1 MAVRRVKRHGYQYA
15 PAVTMN
21 GRTRLNRMP
30 QWALPAEPLSA
41 HHRRIL
47 LLMALASMSSAFV
60 NTLFTQTVAYAAD
73 EFDVGRTGQGIGAAI
88 VRWGIII
95 SLPLV
100 ALADRH
106 GRRPLIITVAWC
118 APLVSALGALAPSFE
133 FLVATQAI
141 GRPLGLTLDIL
152 IAVVAIEEMPRNAR
166 AYATGFLAVLSG
178 LGAGVAVASLPLA
191 DLGPTAWRYVYVVT
205 LIWTIT
211 AFVITKHLPE
221 SKRFVPRVNVTAD
234 MHTAARAALRRNIGR
249 ICSVVFLTNLY
260 IATASIFQNRYLKEQ
275 RDYSATLIAV
285 FTIATSSPASLGL
298 LVGGRLADEKGRR
311 LLGATM
317 VPLGALL
324 LALSFTTSGI
334 VMWTTAIAGGIAFGM
349 SYPAMAVYRGE
360 LFPTS
365 VRSLAG
371 GIIMTSALVGGSFG
385 LIGGGLLLDNDISYG
400 SVMMWLV
407 LGPVVASLI
416 VWFRYPETAH
426 LSLEEITSSG
436 TSSPR

>member
-1 MAVRRVKRHGYQYA
+1 MAVGRVKRHGYQYA

-21 GRTRLNRMP
+21 GRTQRNRLP
-30 QWALPAEPLSA
+30 HWALPAEPLNS

-47 LLMALASMSSAFV
+47 ALMALASMSSAFV

-73 EFDVGRTGQGIGAAI
+73 EFDVGRTGQGLGAAI

-106 GRRPLIITVAWC
+106 GRRRVIITVAWC
-118 APLVSALGALAPSFE
+118 APVVSALGALSPSFE
-133 FLVATQAI
+133 FLVATQAV

-166 AYATGFLAVLSG
+166 AYAAGFLAVLSG
-178 LGAGVAVASLPLA
+178 VGAGIAVASLPLA
-191 DLGPTAWRYVYVVT
+191 DIGPSSWRLVYVVT
-205 LIWTIT
+205 LIWTIA
-211 AFVITKHLPE
+211 AFIITKHLPE
-221 SKRFVPRVNVTAD
+221 SHRFIPRVEVTSEMRTLA
-234 MHTAARAALRRNIGR
+234 TAALRRNIGR

-275 RDYSATLIAV
+275 RDYSATLIAI
-285 FTIATSSPASLGL
+285 FTVATSSPASLGL
-298 LVGGRLADEKGRR
+298 LVGGRIADERGRKV
-311 LLGATM
+311 LGATM
-317 VPLGALL
+317 VPLGAFL
-324 LALSFTTSGI
+324 LALSFTTSG
-334 VMWTTAIAGGIAFGM
+334 VTMWVTAIGGGIAFGM
-349 SYPAMAVYRGE
+349 SYPALAVYRGE

-371 GIIMTSALVGGSFG
+371 GIIMTFALVGGSIG
-385 LIGGGLLLDNDISYG
+385 LIGGGLFLDNDISYG
-400 SVMMWLV
+400 KVMMWLV
-407 LGPVVASLI
+407 LGPVVASVI

-426 LSLEEITSSG
+426 LSLEEITSSK
-436 TSSPR
+436 SSH